1 MIDQELERRLNA
13 GIIIIDKPR
22 GPSSHEVAAWAQKM
36 IGVSA
41 GHGGTLDPKVSG
53 VLAVMVGRA
62 VKLAPLLLN
71 EDKEYIALLRLHGDV
86 SRADLERVIEEYRGK
101 IYQRPPQRSAVSRQL
116 RIRQIYAIDIL
127 DVQGRLVLMRVQ
139 CEAGTYIR
147 SLCRHIGLSL
157 GVGGH
162 MQELRRTRSGLF
174 TEQDT
179 CTLYELKDATVA
191 LQNGDSA
198 PLLRLIRPPDE
209 VAAAL
214 PSIVIRDTAV
224 DAICHGAVLAGVGV
238 LSRDSHKKGDEVAV
252 LTAQGELVCIGTAL
266 VASEE
271 YEPGTPGLVVRP
283 TAVIMASG
291 TYPPGWK
298 KHRVD
303 EE

>member
-1 MIDQELERRLNA
+1 MDQELERRLNA

-22 GPSSHEVAAWAQKM
+22 GPSSHEVGAWVAKM
-36 IGVSA
+36 IGVPA

-53 VLAVMVGRA
+53 VLAVMTGRA

-86 SRADLERVIEEYRGK
+86 QRSDLERVIAEYTGK

-116 RIRQIYAIDIL
+116 RIREIYAIDIL

-174 TEQDT
+174 SEQDT
-179 CTLYELKDATVA
+179 CTLYDLKDAAFA
-191 LQNGDSA
+191 LENGDPA
-198 PLLRLIRPPDE
+198 PLLRLIRSPDE
-209 VAAAL
+209 VAAGL

-238 LSRDSHKKGDEVAV
+238 VSRDPHKKGDEVAV
-252 LTAQGELVCIGTAL
+252 LTAKGELVCIGTAL
-266 VASEE
+266 VPSDD
-271 YEPGTPGLVVRP
+271 YEPGATGLVVRP
-283 TAVIMASG
+283 TAVIMATG

-298 KHRVD
+298 KHRVEGD
-303 EE
+303 